1 MAKIFLIISAL
12 IFGCG
17 ILFNLILFSPKF
29 LGKIRFKTLLILNGI
44 LVGIVGLT
52 LLILATAKQIK
63 FWQFWFCVL
72 VIIGVFSYLSWRRY
86 SAPIKPKKEFNLSC
100 GQDWLNLSYLLTLVD
115 RIKRFSLSEKESEFV
130 ENFSQKIRRMTS
142 FYSYELPSGVEIS
155 EFYFICNRIGLV

>member
-29 LGKIRFKTLLILNGI
+29 LCKIRFKTLLILNGI

-72 VIIGVFSYLSWRRY
+72 VIIGVFSLLSWRRY
-86 SAPIKPKKEFNLSC
+86 ISPIKPKKEFNLSC
-100 GQDWLNLSYLLTLVD
+100 GQEWLNLSYLLTLVD